1 MTHLWVRAEEQPQE
15 ACVGILPE
23 GVRALRERGFR
34 VTVEDSPDRA
44 VPSAPYLD
52 AGAERA
58 EAGTWPDAPRDTII
72 FGVGALRDETGPL
85 VHRHIMATRAY
96 ARTPS
101 AQMLLARFRAGGG
114 VLYDLDSLTDDTGHR
129 VASFGYWAGFAG
141 AALCCLAYGALARGG
156 LCAPITRFAGSHA
169 ATRAAATAL
178 GGIEPPRVL
187 IIGAL
192 GRTGR
197 GAAALC
203 EALDLP
209 ATCWDRAETA
219 QGGPFPE
226 VLRHE
231 IALICLPPAPHSP
244 VLVPGTV
251 RSDPRSLRVIGD
263 LSGTAGMKTS
273 PIHLNDRPTDWAHP
287 VRRVVGRPPLDVMA
301 ITTLPSLLPLEASA
315 DFAAQILPHLLALD
329 RLDQGVWARAHDV
342 FQAHV

>member
-23 GVRALRERGFR
+23 GVHALREKGFR
-34 VTVEDSPDRA
+34 VTVEVCPDRV
-44 VPSAPYLD
+44 VPLAPYLD
-52 AGAERA
+52 AGAEQA
-58 EAGTWPDAPRDTII
+58 DAGTWLDAPRDAII
-72 FGVGALRDETGPL
+72 FGLRGLRDETVPL
-85 VHRHIMATRAY
+85 VHRHIMACYAY

-101 AQMLLARFRAGGG
+101 AQMILARFRAGGG

-141 AALCCLAYGALARGG
+141 AALCCLAYGASARGG
-156 LCAPITRFAGSHA
+156 LCAPLTRFADSHA
-169 ATRAAATAL
+169 ASRTAATAL
-178 GGIEPPRVL
+178 AGINVPRVL

-203 EALDLP
+203 DALGLHT
-209 ATCWDRAETA
+209 TCWDRADTA
-219 QGGPFPE
+219 LGGPFPE

-231 IALICLPPAPHSP
+231 IALICLPPAARAP
-244 VLVPGTV
+244 VLVPESV
-251 RSDPRSLRVIGD
+251 RSDPRTLRVIGD

-273 PIHLNDRPTDWAHP
+273 PIHVNDRPTDWAHP

-301 ITTLPSLLPLEASA
+301 IDTLPSLLPLEASA

-329 RLDQGVWARAHDV
+329 RLDQGVWARAHDA